1 MDNDPTFETDY
12 LVIGAG
18 AMGMAF
24 ADTIL
29 DESDDLE
36 IALVDRYH
44 QPGGHWNVAYPFVTL
59 HQPSAFYGVGSTEL
73 GSGRKDRV
81 GLNRDL
87 FELASGAEILAYFD
101 QVMRHRFLPSGRVR
115 YFPMHDVVEAG
126 DGLARFENRLT
137 GAVTTATVRRRLVD
151 ATHLKTTVP
160 ATHAPN
166 FEVAAGVRLMP
177 PNDLPSITEAPDGF
191 VVLGGG
197 KTAIDACLWLLQNG
211 VAPAAIRWIVPRDSW
226 FVDRSNTQPSMEFF
240 ETTVAT
246 LAAQMEAIAE
256 SDSVEDLFHRLE
268 QAGVLLRL
276 DPDVEPTMYHAATI
290 SRQELGELR
299 RIDQVVRRGRVQ
311 RIGPEE
317 ITLDEGTMPTT
328 PGTVHVDCTA
338 SAVGNLE
345 PVPVFQP
352 DRIVPQTIRSIQP
365 VFSAALIAHIEL
377 HYDSDDEKN
386 RLAQVVP
393 IPNHATDWIPMN
405 AAAMT
410 NQYFWSQEP
419 NIKEWLLDHR
429 LDGFSRLLRE
439 APKDDEAKQD
449 ILRRL
454 RENTPVAV
462 AKLHQ
467 YTHELRQAPSATQS
481 TPAQHTPA
489 QPTRAPSTETPE

>member
-1 MDNDPTFETDY
+1 MADEPTFETDY

-36 IALVDRYH
+36 ITLVDRYH

-59 HQPSAFYGVGSTEL
+59 HQPSAFYGVSSTEL

-87 FELASGAEILAYFD
+87 FELASGAEVLAYFD

-115 YFPMHDVVEAG
+115 YFPMHEVVEAANG
-126 DGLARFENRLT
+126 RARFKNRLS
-137 GAVTTATVRRRLVD
+137 GEVTTATVRRRLVD
-151 ATHLKTTVP
+151 ATHLKTSVP
-160 ATHAPN
+160 ATHTPN
-166 FEVAAGVRLMP
+166 FEVTGGVRLMP
-177 PNDLPSITEAPDGF
+177 PNELPRITEAPDGF

-211 VAPAAIRWIVPRDSW
+211 VAPNAIRWIVPRDSW
-226 FVDRSNTQPSMEFF
+226 FVDRHNTQPSMEFF

-246 LAAQMEAIAE
+246 MAKQMEAIATSE
-256 SDSVEDLFHRLE
+256 SVEDLFQRLE
-268 QAGVLLRL
+268 RAGVLLRL

-290 SRQELGELR
+290 SRQELDELR
-299 RIDQVVRRGRVQ
+299 RIDQVIRMGRVQ
-311 RIGPEE
+311 RITEDE
-317 ITLDEGTMPTT
+317 ILLDGGTLPTT
-328 PGTVHVDCTA
+328 AGTVHVDCTA
-338 SAVGNLE
+338 SAVGNLD
-345 PVPVFQP
+345 PVPVFQS

-377 HYDSDDEKN
+377 FYDSDEEKN
-386 RLAQVVP
+386 RLSQVVP

-410 NQYFWSQEP
+410 NQFFWSQEP
-419 NIKEWLLDHR
+419 NIKEWLRSNR
-429 LDGFSRLLRE
+429 LDGFSRLLSE
-439 APKDDEAKQD
+439 APKDDEAKQA
-449 ILRRL
+449 ILLQL
-454 RENTPVAV
+454 RENTPPAV

-467 YTHELRQAPSATQS
+467 YTHELREAQS
-481 TPAQHTPA
+481 PA
-489 QPTRAPSTETPE
+489 

>member
-1 MDNDPTFETDY
+1 MTEEHAFETDY

-24 ADTIL
+24 TDAIL

-36 IALVDRYH
+36 VALVDRNH

-87 FELASGAEILAYFD
+87 FELASGAEVLAYFD
-101 QVMRHRFLPSGRVR
+101 QVMRHRFLPTGRVR
-115 YFPMHDVVEAG
+115 YFPMHDVIEA
-126 DGLARFENRLT
+126 DGSEARFQNRLS

-160 ATHAPN
+160 ATHTPN
-166 FEVAAGVRLMP
+166 FEVDDGVRLMP
-177 PNDLPSITEAPDGF
+177 PNDLPRIAEAPDGF

-211 VAPAAIRWIVPRDSW
+211 VKPENIRWIVPRDSW
-226 FVDRSNTQPSMEFF
+226 FVNRSNTQPSMEFF

-246 LAAQMEAIAE
+246 LAAQMEAIANSE
-256 SDSVEDLFHRLE
+256 SVADLFRRLE
-268 QAGVLLRL
+268 HAGVLLRL
-276 DPDVEPTMYHAATI
+276 DPDVEPQMYHAATI
-290 SRQELGELR
+290 SRQELDELR
-299 RIDQVVRRGRVQ
+299 RIDQVVRLGRVQ
-311 RIGPEE
+311 RISANE
-317 ITLDEGTMPTT
+317 ILLDEGTIPTT
-328 PGTVHVDCTA
+328 ANTVHVDCTA
-338 SAVGNLE
+338 SAVGNLD
-345 PVPVFQP
+345 PVPVFQA

-377 HYDSDDEKN
+377 HYESDDEKN

-410 NQYFWSQEP
+410 NQYHWSQEP
-419 NIKEWLLDHR
+419 NIKEWLIANR

-439 APKDDEAKQD
+439 APKDDEAKQA
-449 ILRRL
+449 ILLRL
-454 RENTPVAV
+454 RENTPIAV

-467 YTHELRQAPSATQS
+467 YTHELRHADPEK
-481 TPAQHTPA
+481 PA
-489 QPTRAPSTETPE
+489 